1 MQVWRAEKLAA
12 EDQLEG
18 ASEEDPEE
26 VMRLEREVVRL
37 NAEQKKLAGQV
48 RALSL
53 SLSLP
58 LPLSLPLTLSLSP
71 ALSWAAF
78 SASSAW
84 LGLTD

>member
-1 MQVWRAEKLAA
+1 MLTKQVWRAEKLAA

-37 NAEQKKLAGQV
+37 NAEQKKLALQV
-48 RALSL
+48 RARSL
-53 SLSLP
+53 SPPPSASLSH
-58 LPLSLPLTLSLSP
+58 SLSP

-78 SASSAW
+78 PASSAW